1 MMLALL
7 KCLEGKGE
15 EYLTFMR
22 ACMRVRVC
30 VYVCVCMH
38 ACLRVYVV
46 RNCTCGYSVIYTV
59 SLHAVMLCSTW

>member
-1 MMLALL
+1 MMLALV

-46 RNCTCGYSVIYTV
+46 IAPVDIQLYIHSFIACCN
-59 SLHAVMLCSTW
+59 AM